1 MHALILADVGA
12 VSGNSQWEQGSVKGM
27 GAGKFNAEEPEKML
41 SHPPC
46 LFVLTA
52 PGSPGMI
59 M

>member
-1 MHALILADVGA
+1 MQHACSHPSRCG
-12 VSGNSQWEQGSVKGM
+12 GSQWEQGSVKGM
-27 GAGKFNAEEPEKML
+27 GVGKFSAEEPEKML

-52 PGSPGMI
+52 PGCPRMI